1 MVTGHSDKLPK
12 NRFGELDELEKRE
25 RLDDT
30 GERKDRSAENR
41 LNLPIEMAFPI
52 TAYPYD
58 AKFVYPFVST
68 GFTGPAIPAWHSED
82 TDNERYHSE

>member
-1 MVTGHSDKLPK
+1 MITGHSEKLPR

-25 RLDDT
+25 RLDREA
-30 GERKDRSAENR
+30 GSAKNGFD
-41 LNLPIEMAFPI
+41 LPVETAFPL

-82 TDNERYHSE
+82 TDNERCR

>member
-25 RLDDT
+25 RLDM
-30 GERKDRSAENR
+30 GERKDRNAKNS
-41 LNLPIEMAFPI
+41 LNLPIETAFPI
-52 TAYPYD
+52 TAYPND

-68 GFTGPAIPAWHSED
+68 GFTGPSIPAWHGED
-82 TDNERYHSE
+82 TDIERYR

>member
-1 MVTGHSDKLPK
+1 MVTGHSNKLPK

-25 RLDDT
+25 RPDM
-30 GERKDRSAENR
+30 GERKNGNAKNS
-41 LNLPIEMAFPI
+41 LNLPVETAFPI

-68 GFTGPAIPAWHSED
+68 GFTGPAIPAWHSDD
-82 TDNERYHSE
+82 TDNELYR